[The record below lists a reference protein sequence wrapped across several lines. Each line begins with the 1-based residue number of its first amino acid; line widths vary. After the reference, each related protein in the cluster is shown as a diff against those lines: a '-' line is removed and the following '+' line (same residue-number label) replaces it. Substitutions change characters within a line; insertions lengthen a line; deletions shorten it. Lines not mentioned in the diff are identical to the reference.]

1 MNKYF
6 KQFLIASIAI
16 IFSLSA
22 ASFIGSKIGL
32 ASHTASQCLNH
43 DLIGYGWSDNI
54 GWISISCKNAGNEHT
69 VNYGVDK
76 AQNGDLSGYAW
87 SDNIGWINFN
97 PAGPYPSAPN
107 HGAKITGNS
116 VKGWARAL
124 SYGGGWD
131 GWIDF
136 DPQKGGVTLNA
147 SNSEFEGYAWAGD
160 DNDSEAVVGWI
171 SFNCNSGGVNGANIC
186 NTLNYKVS
194 LTNSPPLASISCSS
208 SDCIGFALV
217 PQGVSGSLDAI
228 YSATDAEDSASD
240 IVCAFEVKNDSDLS
254 VINLISNCV
263 SNTTLISGL
272 SKGDYTAKVI
282 ATDTKGLTD
291 EKLKSFTLIQDI
303 VAEFECSLD
312 GILFK
317 NCSNLGEITTEN
329 TIYFNP
335 DSSIPSQGATIISW
349 SWDFNNDG
357 IEDSTLRYPNTKLSK
372 IGNNIITLTA
382 IDDNQVKGSRSDN
395 IQKTLNILLP
405 LPIYKEIVPN
415 N

>member
-16 IFSLSA
+16 VFSLSV

-76 AQNGDLSGYAW
+76 AQNGNLSGYAW

-97 PAGPYPSAPN
+97 P
-107 HGAKITGNS
+107 
-116 VKGWARAL
+116 
-124 SYGGGWD
+124 
-131 GWIDF
+131 
-136 DPQKGGVTLNA
+136 QKGGVTLNT

-217 PQGVSGSLDAI
+217 PQGASGSLDAI

-240 IVCAFEVKNDSDLS
+240 LVCAFEVKNDSDLS